1 MTEDIRHGDK
11 LLARYVPAGAW
22 QPGLSFFTEDQHF
35 IQVGSWNYASGKAL
49 QAHVHNRVDRQ
60 VERTQEVVYV
70 RKGRLLASV
79 YASDGTLVREVT
91 VAEGDTIIL
100 FDGGHGYR
108 ILEDGTEVLEVKN
121 GPYPGADADRTRIAT
136 KGA

>member
-1 MTEDIRHGDK
+1 MTEDIRHADK
-11 LLARYVPAGAW
+11 LLARYIPAAAW
-22 QPGLSFFTEDQHF
+22 KPGLSFFTEDQHF
-35 IQVGSWNYASGKAL
+35 IQVGSWNYASGKEL
-49 QAHVHNRVDRQ
+49 QAHVHNRVDRA

-79 YASDGTLVREVT
+79 YAADGTLVREVT
-91 VAEGDTIIL
+91 VSAGDTIVL

-121 GPYPGADADRTRIAT
+121 GPYPGAEADRTRIAT
-136 KGA
+136 KSL